1 MSEVAF
7 VTFLN
12 TYLTTRRSE
21 QNVEFK
27 VSTRVCDENAQS
39 HKLAGD
45 TVSTALFLFQI
56 RKYIISNAIFQK
68 VCFTAS
74 GGPHTPTDFPE
85 DLVTTHQ
92 APPPCVGSAVSFSPG
107 R

>member
-12 TYLTTRRSE
+12 TYLTPRRSE

-56 RKYIISNAIFQK
+56 RKYIISNAFFQNTCVVVFQPK
-68 VCFTAS
+68 HKNVTGFKYRVRCSCDS
-74 GGPHTPTDFPE
+74 GVALMFC
-85 DLVTTHQ
+85 L
-92 APPPCVGSAVSFSPG
+92 
-107 R
+107 